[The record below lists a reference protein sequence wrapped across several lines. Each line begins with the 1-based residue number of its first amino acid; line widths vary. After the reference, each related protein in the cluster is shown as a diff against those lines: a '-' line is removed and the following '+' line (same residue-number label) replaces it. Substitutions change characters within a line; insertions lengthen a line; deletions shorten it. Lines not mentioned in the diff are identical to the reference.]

1 MHEFLR
7 NVGMILEEF
16 NSDDSFE
23 LPSTATYIIY
33 QNRVITAGYADVDL
47 KQANGSYAV
56 QSLKSRTMTQA
67 AVITSL
73 ARRAFGVKE

>member
-23 LPSTATYIIY
+23 LPSMATYIIN
-33 QNRVITAGYADVDL
+33 QNVVITAGYADVL
-47 KQANGSYAV
+47 RLWLPG
-56 QSLKSRTMTQA
+56 R
-67 AVITSL
+67 
-73 ARRAFGVKE
+73 